1 MEREWT
7 SDLTGKL
14 RRGVTDIGTTLVEKG
29 KKLYETGKDDKEI
42 YERIKHARADAKERM
57 EHSAAAYEDTC
68 LILTHELQHLEK
80 VADELRGDF
89 HSIGIALSARA
100 RGDLNMQHIEVKDAV
115 MAESIMSGVAV
126 GSLAAG
132 SAVLLTASFGTAGTG
147 AAISGLTGTYAVNA
161 TLAALGGGTLASG
174 GFGIAGGLVV
184 ASALFTVPAIAVA
197 GILAHNKIREMA
209 RETEELLAETDAA
222 IALNAQ
228 VGERNLAAAE
238 KIRNL
243 CTLGTN
249 IRFLLGAVR
258 NGYRFDYKVMAALQ
272 DKLGKAFFAIEIF
285 QGREIHPELDAII
298 QEIESDVLFLSEA
311 VFEQM
316 DNTKERYTEQE
327 INAVFKQIYKDA
339 QEFIYLLYP
348 WFNMKCA
355 QEDKEDLEKASKR
368 GVEIYICY
376 GMGEDKREN
385 ERFQSTK
392 EAVNWLKDEIDSIKV
407 YQVDSHMKIAVCD
420 KYVLHGSQNMM
431 TYRYGT
437 DAVKRNDVRSEITTK
452 DTNEREIQE
461 FKRIFERE
469 IFKDV

>member
-7 SDLTGKL
+7 SDLTEKL
-14 RRGVTDIGTTLVEKG
+14 RRGVTDIGATLVEKG
-29 KKLYETGKDDKEI
+29 KKVYETGKDDKEI

-100 RGDLNMQHIEVKDAV
+100 RDDLNMQHIEVKDAV

-272 DKLGKAFFAIEIF
+272 DKLGKAFFAIELF
-285 QGREIHPELDAII
+285 QGSDIHPELEGSI
-298 QEIESDVLFLSEA
+298 QEISNDDLVLSEA
-311 VFEQM
+311 VFNPADSETRQ
-316 DNTKERYTEQE
+316 RYTEQE
-327 INAVFKQIYKDA
+327 INAVFPSIYEDA
-339 QEFIYLLYP
+339 EEFIYLLYP
-348 WFNMKCA
+348 WYNKYWVQKDRKLIERA
-355 QEDKEDLEKASKR
+355 VRR
-368 GVEIYICY
+368 GVKVYICY
-376 GMGEDKREN
+376 GMGEDKQTN
-385 ERFQSTK
+385 KRFQSTK
-392 EAVNWLKDEIDSIKV
+392 EAVNWLKREIPELES
-407 YQVDSHMKIAVCD
+407 YPVDSHMKIAVCD

-431 TYRYGT
+431 TYRYNESKG
-437 DAVKRNDVRSEITTK
+437 DKRSEITTK
-452 DTNEREIQE
+452 DTSKTEIQE
-461 FKRIFERE
+461 FKKIVERE

>member
-7 SDLTGKL
+7 SDLTEKL
-14 RRGVTDIGTTLVEKG
+14 RRGVTDIGATLVEKG
-29 KKLYETGKDDKEI
+29 KKVYETGKDDKEI

-100 RGDLNMQHIEVKDAV
+100 RDDLNMQHIEVKDAV

-243 CTLGTN
+243 
-249 IRFLLGAVR
+249 
-258 NGYRFDYKVMAALQ
+258 
-272 DKLGKAFFAIEIF
+272 
-285 QGREIHPELDAII
+285 HPELEGSI
-298 QEIESDVLFLSEA
+298 QEISNDDLVLSEA
-311 VFEQM
+311 VFNPADSETRQ
-316 DNTKERYTEQE
+316 RYTEQE
-327 INAVFKQIYKDA
+327 INAVFPSIYEDA
-339 QEFIYLLYP
+339 EEFIYLLYP
-348 WFNMKCA
+348 WYNKYWVQKDRKLIERA
-355 QEDKEDLEKASKR
+355 VRR
-368 GVEIYICY
+368 GVKVYICY
-376 GMGEDKREN
+376 GMGEDKQTN
-385 ERFQSTK
+385 KRFQSTK
-392 EAVNWLKDEIDSIKV
+392 EAVNWLKREIPELKS
-407 YQVDSHMKIAVCD
+407 YPVDSHMKIAVCD

-431 TYRYGT
+431 TYRYNESKG
-437 DAVKRNDVRSEITTK
+437 DKRSEITTK
-452 DTNEREIQE
+452 DTSKTEIQE
-461 FKRIFERE
+461 FKKIVERE